1 MIGPFRPDPVDL
13 TAFAESAILL
23 LDYTIKA
30 VAIGT
35 VPENRRPSSSSA
47 WLLLILFLPIVG
59 LPLFLLLGSSRVS
72 ERRHRIQAQAN
83 QLLDDGLAH
92 LPTMPPGLARA
103 REGRD
108 ERLASIVRMNRAL
121 TSLPCV
127 TGTVEEVLTDHT
139 ATIAD
144 MTAAVDAAQRY
155 VHVEMYIAARDE
167 TTEGFF
173 AALGRARER
182 GVEVRLLIDHLG
194 SRGYPGFRDM
204 LRRLDAGDV
213 TWHLM
218 LPIDPLRRRWRRLDL
233 RNHRKLLVVDGRLA
247 YVGSINLIG
256 PHYGS
261 ERNARVGRA
270 WLDVMVRLSGP
281 VVASVEA
288 VFAVDWYTESNEVLP
303 AGMYAWNTE
312 LIAPPPRGSRG
323 AQESAHP
330 LGGPVNALQIVP
342 SGPGFTTQ
350 PNLRLFTS
358 LIHAAQ
364 QRLVIVSPYFVPDES
379 ILEAVTTAT
388 HRGVRV
394 ELYVSEQADQFVV
407 QHAQASYYQVL
418 LEAGV
423 RIYRYPAPWVLHSK
437 FLTVDDEVAVVGSS
451 NMDMR
456 SFGLNYEIS
465 LMGFAGDLPAR
476 LQGVAQGYREASS
489 ELTLAQWEGR
499 PRRVRY
505 LENVLRLTSALQ

>member
-1 MIGPFRPDPVDL
+1 MTFAAFL
-13 TAFAESAILL
+13 STAFVVIE
-23 LDYTIKA
+23 YVIKI
-30 VAIGT
+30 VAIGV
-35 VPENRRPSSSSA
+35 VPENRRPSSSTA

-59 LPLFLLLGSSRVS
+59 LPLFLLLGSSRVNA
-72 ERRHRIQAQAN
+72 RRHRIQARAN
-83 QLLDDGLAH
+83 ELLDDGLAH
-92 LPTMPPGLARA
+92 LPTMPPDLAGA
-103 REGRD
+103 RDRSD
-108 ERLASIVRMNRAL
+108 DRLASIVRMNRAL

-127 TGTVEEVLTDHT
+127 TGTVEKVLTEHT

-155 VHVEMYIAARDE
+155 VHVEMYIAARDA
-167 TTEGFF
+167 TTDGFF
-173 AALGRARER
+173 AALIRARRR

-194 SRGYPGFRDM
+194 SRGYPGFKDM
-204 LRRLDAGDV
+204 LRRLDAGDI

-218 LPIDPLRRRWRRLDL
+218 LPIDPLRGRWRRLDL

-247 YVGSINLIG
+247 YLGSINLIG

-288 VFAVDWYTESNEVLP
+288 VFAVDWYTESSEVLP
-303 AGMYAWNTE
+303 AGSYGWRPDAGE
-312 LIAPPPRGSRG
+312 ASAAGRGVETALPIGG
-323 AQESAHP
+323 A
-330 LGGPVNALQIVP
+330 VNALQVVP

-388 HRGVRV
+388 HRGVSV

-465 LMGFAGDLPAR
+465 LMGCAGDLPAR
-476 LQGVAQGYREASS
+476 LHAVAEGYREISS

-499 PRRVRY
+499 PWRVRY
-505 LENVLRLTSALQ
+505 LENALRLTSALQ